1 MLSPLNSVS
10 IRVGLPVHIIEM
22 KGCFSKIFSELTDEL
37 EREPSPLEF
46 SERSGL
52 PLEKVTLASWE
63 FTYHTPQF
71 AL

>member
-1 MLSPLNSVS
+1 
-10 IRVGLPVHIIEM
+10 VHIIEM

-63 FTYHTPQF
+63 FAYHT
-71 AL
+71 LI